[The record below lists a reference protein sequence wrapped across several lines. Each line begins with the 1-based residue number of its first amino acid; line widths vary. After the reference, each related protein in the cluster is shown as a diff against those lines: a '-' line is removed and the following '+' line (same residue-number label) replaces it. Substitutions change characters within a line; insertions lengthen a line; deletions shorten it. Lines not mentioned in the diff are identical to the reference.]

1 MVNFGDSLASWP
13 DPYLGL
19 RLEAGSLIEI
29 NVDQFGSTL
38 ILMSWRAELFSSDRP
53 SRIRS
58 FVGAIP
64 SNVK

>member
-1 MVNFGDSLASWP
+1 
-13 DPYLGL
+13 
-19 RLEAGSLIEI
+19 LIEI
-29 NVDQFGSTL
+29 NAVRML
-38 ILMSWRAELFSSDRP
+38 ILMSCRAELFSSDRP